1 MQKGVKTMFKQIEGL
16 PENVLGIEVSG
27 KLTHEDYVDGMLLLC
42 DEMLEKHKPLKMML
56 VIARDFGGMELSA
69 MWDDMS
75 YGIRHWNDLSHI
87 AFVTDEGWIRNMTA
101 LFKPFFPG
109 EVKFYGLDEVEQAKD
124 WIVGARE
131 LAA

>member
-1 MQKGVKTMFKQIEGL
+1 MFKQIEGL
-16 PENVLGIEVSG
+16 PENVLGVEVSG
-27 KLTHEDYVDGMLLLC
+27 KLTHEDYVEGMLPLC

-56 VIARDFGGMELSA
+56 VIAKDFDGMELSA

-87 AFVTDEGWIRNMTA
+87 AFVTDKGWVRNMTA

-109 EVKFYGLDEVEQAKD
+109 EVNFYRLDEVDQAKD
-124 WIVGARE
+124 WIGVGRE